1 MTTQTITPEASLAQI
16 LGDSCTREEALSL
29 LQEYPECYSAFC
41 SFKPRYQEQLLSFL
55 QGKSGLSITYNSF
68 FQHILNPEVHPR
80 RLESLL
86 SALIGESV
94 TIRQVL
100 PNEGGRLAEHGSL
113 VIMDVIAE
121 LTDGSIVDI
130 EMQKIGYHFP
140 SQRSSCYVSDM
151 IMRQYNRV
159 KSDRKK
165 NFSYQE
171 LKPVYLIILMEKS
184 PKEFHTYPYEYVHR
198 RITSY
203 TSGIQ
208 LPELTQITYISLD
221 TFHSIVQN
229 VDTELDAWLTFLSS
243 TEASG
248 IIHLVLSMTAPGSV
262 SGRIHSY
269 SRYDGSM
276 SVFFIFKFTCP
287 VIIFMINGDNNICEP
302 CQIFLHRII
311 KYPVFLRRSRKKM
324 KTMRSIYDIR
334 FSFANMSCQSS
345 QQTSDRIMTMD
356 DIYFFSVNDSFQLF
370 VGPYVLFD
378 AGRTLFYADVMQ
390 DNSHIHKRLILHFI
404 DWHAKVGRI
413 VYLIAL
419 FLQDPHIVQF
429 KLR

>member
-1 MTTQTITPEASLAQI
+1 MTTQTISPEASLAQI
-16 LGDSCTREEALSL
+16 LGDTCTREEALSL
-29 LQEYPECYSAFC
+29 LQEYPECYSAFR

-121 LTDGSIVDI
+121 LTDGSIVDV

-184 PKEFHTYPYEYVHR
+184 PEEFHTYPYEYVHR

-208 LPELTQITYISLD
+208 LPELAQITYISLD

-243 TEASG
+243 TEASR
-248 IIHLVLSMTAPGSV
+248 IIHLVQNYP
-262 SGRIHSY
+262 
-269 SRYDGSM
+269 
-276 SVFFIFKFTCP
+276 
-287 VIIFMINGDNNICEP
+287 E
-302 CQIFLHRII
+302 FLE
-311 KYPVFLRRSRKKM
+311 
-324 KTMRSIYDIR
+324 
-334 FSFANMSCQSS
+334 
-345 QQTSDRIMTMD
+345 
-356 DIYFFSVNDSFQLF
+356 
-370 VGPYVLFD
+370 
-378 AGRTLFYADVMQ
+378 FYKD
-390 DNSHIHKRLILHFI
+390 
-404 DWHAKVGRI
+404 
-413 VYLIAL
+413 IAL
-419 FLQDPHIVQF
+419 FRTSPKELITMFSEALSILDQNTAQYMIDEQNQKILEQEQLLKKSRKELAESQKELAVNQKRLAVKEQRIAELEEQLRQLQ
-429 KLR
+429 K